1 MSARPHIAWPVR
13 AARYVLR
20 CDPRILYV
28 LFAAIVVVL
37 TLDLIPIHVPL
48 TVSASARKYF
58 DAIEAL
64 PTDKI
69 AIIDVDF
76 GAGNMAECGGQLDTT
91 IRHLLARG
99 IKVAPLTWVGNPEGQ
114 KFAENFAKLIGEQMG
129 KREGADY
136 CLLAPLMSA
145 GGATLTALATDI
157 RGTIKLDM
165 AGHPI
170 RDVPMMRSVQD
181 IHDVSVI
188 VRISYQWDG
197 QPWIGF
203 VQGPYGTKFLAGAAA
218 ITSSTAYP
226 FVDAGQISGLLA
238 GASGAAQYEQLVAAK
253 YGPLGRPKEG
263 IGTRA
268 SRIQS
273 FVSAYVVLA
282 VILGNVAYLIDRQ
295 RRRKEAASA

>member
-1 MSARPHIAWPVR
+1 MSARPRMAWPVR
-13 AARYVLR
+13 AARYVLS

-28 LFAAIVVVL
+28 LFAVIVVVL

-48 TVSASARKYF
+48 TVSASARKYYNT
-58 DAIEAL
+58 IEAL
-64 PTDKI
+64 PTDKM
-69 AIIDVDF
+69 AILDVDF

-91 IRHLLARG
+91 LRHLLARG
-99 IKVAPLTWVGNPEGQ
+99 IPVAPLTWVPNPESQ
-114 KFAENFAKLIGEQMG
+114 KFAESFAKRIGEQMG
-129 KREGADY
+129 KREGTDY
-136 CLLAPLMSA
+136 CLFAPLMPA
-145 GGATLTALATDI
+145 GGAPLMALATDI
-157 RGTIKLDM
+157 PGTVKLDM
-165 AGHPI
+165 SGHPI
-170 RDVPMMRSVQD
+170 RGVRMMRNVRD
-181 IHDVSVI
+181 IRDVSVI

-203 VQGPYGTKFLAGAAA
+203 VQGPYGTKFLVGAAA

-238 GASGAAQYEQLVAAK
+238 GASGAAQYEQLVAAQ

-268 SRIQS
+268 SRLQS

-282 VILGNVAYLIDRQ
+282 VIVGNIAYLIDRRQ
-295 RRRKEAASA
+295 RRKEAAPA